1 MSSSDFEENKRT
13 QGRKSR
19 KMPKGGVDFMT
30 NVDQWPPLAKAL
42 LRIYVVV
49 NQLFHLYS
57 GKRLGLRLISTFAEE
72 LCCYPRKMPT
82 GALKLHYH
90 PLVQVHLN
98 SVYARALEKK
108 GHT

>member
-1 MSSSDFEENKRT
+1 
-13 QGRKSR
+13 
-19 KMPKGGVDFMT
+19 MPKGGVDFMT

-49 NQLFHLYS
+49 SSKPIVPFIFRQKVRFKAHLN
-57 GKRLGLRLISTFAEE
+57 LAV
-72 LCCYPRKMPT
+72 CCPRKMPT

-98 SVYARALEKK
+98 SVARTLEKK
-108 GHT
+108 GHS